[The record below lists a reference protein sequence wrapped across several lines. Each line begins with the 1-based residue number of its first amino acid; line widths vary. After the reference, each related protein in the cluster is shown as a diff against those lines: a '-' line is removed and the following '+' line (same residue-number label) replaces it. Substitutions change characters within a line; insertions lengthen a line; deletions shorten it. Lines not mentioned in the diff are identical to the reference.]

1 MEERNLDFGI
11 ELTSDQWAELGRA
24 ADALGAEEAG
34 FAWDEARFDEIRV
47 LLRDVD
53 APNLWRD
60 WVSSEQTYGGAE
72 LEVAQFRFNGGRPFA
87 ELEMPNFAEQP
98 VVSDDEERAMQ
109 QELETWIRGKW
120 RELLRS
126 SGLHFDR
133 GHLPQG

>member
-24 ADALGAEEAG
+24 AHALGADEAG
-34 FAWDEARFDEIRV
+34 FAWDEDRFDEIRV
-47 LLRDVD
+47 LLRDDD

-60 WVSSEQTYGGAE
+60 WVSSDRTYGGAKR
-72 LEVAQFRFNGGRPFA
+72 EVAQFRFNGGRPFA
-87 ELEMPNFAEQP
+87 ELELPGFAEPP
-98 VVSDDEERAMQ
+98 VVSEDEERAMQ
-109 QELETWIRGKW
+109 RELETWIRGKW
-120 RELLRS
+120 RELLRN